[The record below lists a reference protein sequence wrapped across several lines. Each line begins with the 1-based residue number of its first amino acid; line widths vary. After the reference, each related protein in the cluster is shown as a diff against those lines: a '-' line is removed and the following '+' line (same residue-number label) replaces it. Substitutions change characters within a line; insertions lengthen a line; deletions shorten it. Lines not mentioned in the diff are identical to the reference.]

1 MQHDNFKNIIFTTI
15 ILLSSHSISVYSKPL
30 PIFDFR
36 KADRE
41 FIKLSSDIYK
51 EISEDNSSNVKS
63 IGLLHKKIKDLQSKN
78 NSPGA
83 IRYITRNIDLVKK
96 NIDHES
102 FVYYINILLS
112 NNEWHTASKLLEY
125 VLVESDK
132 SLASNIK
139 FIFAKHYFN
148 KGDFKKSLDLLR
160 GINQHLSINNGHYA
174 LIMMGVI
181 LQKQKKHR
189 ESLKFYDKVPT
200 TSKYYGYAQLNKA
213 IVYIRQG
220 WWSDAH
226 IIINSSLKT
235 PKNNQK
241 FSSEFINRLYLV
253 IGYSF
258 LQQEY
263 FREAR
268 ESFRNVKTDSIYANR
283 ALLGIALSAANQGD
297 NTGALNILNILQ
309 NKNLHTLPVEET
321 YLLLPYIYE
330 RIGQHKT
337 ASASYSIALNYYQKK
352 ISKLKRIVKKIQ
364 NKDLRTFHLVDNKLK
379 LNDFEF
385 QISNQE
391 TMHLLRNKK
400 LLNQLIKI
408 NNNPLLSEKASSL
421 AEKYNHLLSKVASEK
436 LKERISF
443 LESYQNQSQYGVARL
458 YDNSQKSEQ

>member
-1 MQHDNFKNIIFTTI
+1 MQHNNLKNLVFTI
-15 ILLSSHSISVYSKPL
+15 IIALSCHSISVYSKPL
-30 PIFDFR
+30 PTFDFE

-41 FIKLSSDIYK
+41 FIKLSSDIYT
-51 EISEDNSSNVKS
+51 EISEDNITNIKS
-63 IGLLHKKIKDLQSKN
+63 IALLHEKIKDLQSKN
-78 NSPGA
+78 NNTES

-102 FVYYINILLS
+102 FVYYINILLE
-112 NNEWHTASKLLEY
+112 NNEWRTASNLLEY
-125 VLVESDK
+125 ILVESDK

-139 FIFAKHYFN
+139 FIFAKYYFN
-148 KGDFKKSLDLLR
+148 KGNFKKSLELLK
-160 GINQHLSINNGHYA
+160 GINQHLSVNNGHYA

-189 ESLKFYDKVPT
+189 ESLKFYEKIPT

-226 IIINSSLKT
+226 IIINNSLKT
-235 PKNNQK
+235 PKNKQR
-241 FSSEFINRLYLV
+241 FSSEFVNRLYLV

-268 ESFRNVKTDSIYANR
+268 ESFRNVQTQSIYANR

-297 NTGALNILNILQ
+297 NTGALNILNVLQ
-309 NKNLHTLPVEET
+309 KKNLNILPVEET

-352 ISKLKRIVKKIQ
+352 ISKLKGVIKRIQ
-364 NKDLRTFHLVDNKLK
+364 LNDLSTLNLEDNKLK
-379 LNDFEF
+379 ISDFEF
-385 QISNQE
+385 QISNKQAIQ
-391 TMHLLRNKK
+391 LLKNKK
-400 LLNQLIKI
+400 HLTRLI
-408 NNNPLLSEKASSL
+408 NTTSNPILTKQVSSL
-421 AEKYNHLLSKVASEK
+421 ETKYNHLLSGIASK
-436 LKERISF
+436 KIKERISF
-443 LESYQNQSQYGVARL
+443 LESYQNQSQYGIARL
-458 YDNSQKSEQ
+458 YDNSQKPE

>member
-1 MQHDNFKNIIFTTI
+1 MQHNNLKNLVFIII
-15 ILLSSHSISVYSKPL
+15 IALSCHSISVYSKPL
-30 PIFDFR
+30 PIFDLE

-41 FIKLSSDIYK
+41 FIKLSSEIYTK
-51 EISEDNSSNVKS
+51 ITGDNTTNIKS
-63 IGLLHKKIKDLQSKN
+63 IEFLYNKIKGLQNEN
-78 NSPGA
+78 NNTES
-83 IRYITRNIDLVKK
+83 IRYITRNINLVKK

-102 FVYYINILLS
+102 FVYYINILLE
-112 NNEWHTASKLLEY
+112 NNEWRTASNLLEY
-125 VLVESDK
+125 ILVESDK

-139 FIFAKHYFN
+139 FIFAKYYFN
-148 KGDFKKSLDLLR
+148 KGNFKKSLELLK
-160 GINQHLSINNGHYA
+160 GINQHLSVNNGHYA

-189 ESLKFYDKVPT
+189 ESLKFYEKIPT

-226 IIINSSLKT
+226 IIINNSLKT
-235 PKNNQK
+235 PKDKQR

-268 ESFRNVKTDSIYANR
+268 ESFRNVQTQSIYANR

-297 NTGALNILNILQ
+297 NTGALNILNVLQ
-309 NKNLHTLPVEET
+309 KKNLNILPVEET

-352 ISKLKRIVKKIQ
+352 ISKLKGVIKRIQ
-364 NKDLRTFHLVDNKLK
+364 LNDLSTLNLEDNKLK
-379 LNDFEF
+379 ISDFEF
-385 QISNQE
+385 QISNKQAIQ
-391 TMHLLRNKK
+391 LLKNKK
-400 LLNQLIKI
+400 HLTRLI
-408 NNNPLLSEKASSL
+408 NTTSNPILTKQVSSL
-421 AEKYNHLLSKVASEK
+421 ETKYNHLLSGIASK
-436 LKERISF
+436 KIKERISF
-443 LESYQNQSQYGVARL
+443 LESYQNQSQYGIARL
-458 YDNSQKSEQ
+458 YDNSQKPE

>member
-1 MQHDNFKNIIFTTI
+1 MQHNNLKNLVFTI
-15 ILLSSHSISVYSKPL
+15 IIALSCHSISVYSKPL
-30 PIFDFR
+30 PIFDLE

-41 FIKLSSDIYK
+41 FIKLSSEIYTK
-51 EISEDNSSNVKS
+51 ISGDNTTNIKS
-63 IGLLHKKIKDLQSKN
+63 IEFLYNKIKGLQSEN
-78 NSPGA
+78 NNTESL
-83 IRYITRNIDLVKK
+83 RYIARNINLVKK

-102 FVYYINILLS
+102 FVYYINILLE
-112 NNEWHTASKLLEY
+112 NNEWSTASDLLEY

-139 FIFAKHYFN
+139 FIFAKYYFN
-148 KGDFKKSLDLLR
+148 KGDFKKSLELLK
-160 GINQHLSINNGHYA
+160 GINQHLSVNNGHYA

-189 ESLKFYDKVPT
+189 ESLKFYEKIPT

-226 IIINSSLKT
+226 IIINNSLKT
-235 PKNNQK
+235 PKDKQR

-268 ESFRNVKTDSIYANR
+268 ESFRNVQTQSIYANR

-297 NTGALNILNILQ
+297 NTGALNILNVLQ
-309 NKNLHTLPVEET
+309 KKNLNILPVEET

-352 ISKLKRIVKKIQ
+352 ISKLKGVIKRIQ
-364 NKDLRTFHLVDNKLK
+364 LNDLSTLNLEDNKLK
-379 LNDFEF
+379 ISDFEF
-385 QISNQE
+385 QISNKQAIQ
-391 TMHLLRNKK
+391 LLKNKK
-400 LLNQLIKI
+400 HLTRLI
-408 NNNPLLSEKASSL
+408 NTTSNPILTKQVSSL
-421 AEKYNHLLSKVASEK
+421 ETKYNHLLSGIASK
-436 LKERISF
+436 KIKERISF
-443 LESYQNQSQYGVARL
+443 LESYQNQSQYGIARL
-458 YDNSQKSEQ
+458 YDNSQKPE

>member
-1 MQHDNFKNIIFTTI
+1 MQHNNFKNIVFTTI
-15 ILLSSHSISVYSKPL
+15 IVLSCHSISVYSKPL
-30 PIFDFR
+30 PTFDFE
-36 KADRE
+36 KADKE
-41 FIKLSSDIYK
+41 FIKLSSDIFT
-51 EISEDNSSNVKS
+51 EISEKNIINIKS
-63 IGLLHKKIKDLQSKN
+63 IELLHNKIKDLQSKN
-78 NSPGA
+78 NNSES
-83 IRYITRNIDLVKK
+83 IRYITQNINLVKK

-125 VLVESDK
+125 VLIESDK

-148 KGDFKKSLDLLR
+148 KGDFKKSLELLR
-160 GINQHLSINNGHYA
+160 GINQHLSVNNGHYA

-189 ESLKFYDKVPT
+189 ESLKFYNKVPA

-226 IIINSSLKT
+226 IIINGSLNP
-235 PKNNQK
+235 PKNKQR

-268 ESFRNVKTDSIYANR
+268 ESFRNVQTQSIYANR

-309 NKNLHTLPVEET
+309 KKNLNILPVEET

-352 ISKLKRIVKKIQ
+352 ISKLKGVVKSIQ
-364 NKDLRTFHLVDNKLK
+364 KNDLSTLNLVDDKLK
-379 LNDFEF
+379 INDFEF
-385 QISNQE
+385 QISNQK
-391 TMHLLRNKK
+391 TIQLLRNKK
-400 LLNQLIKI
+400 NLNQLIKAT
-408 NNNPLLSEKASSL
+408 NNPILTNKASSL
-421 AEKYNHLLSKVASEK
+421 AEKYNHLLSKIASK
-436 LKERISF
+436 KIKERISF
-443 LESYQNQSQYGVARL
+443 LESYQNQSQYGIARL
-458 YDNSQKSEQ
+458 YDNSQKSE